1 MAVDEWSRLK
11 CTGSYHAVEKGVS
24 LDDIVCPYTK
34 TAVHKT
40 RTFQVHVKEIGNN
53 CSSMAY

>member
-40 RTFQVHVKEIGNN
+40 RTF
-53 CSSMAY
+53 